1 MEFDQRMQR
10 KSLANSNIN
19 KYNKHLYIVPI
30 KCVVWKLEKDQ
41 GFVMMLSFAFNYIF
55 IIFLKSLQWLWFL
68 AKKKNVASLYLSS
81 VKHGQAQKKKK
92 KTLSMDENGYRSCW
106 DCYSAFSISS
116 PLLFWGLYSHLY
128 YISSFIF
135 TLHVDSWWF
144 MLILV
149 LSASSRSLLG

>member
-10 KSLANSNIN
+10 KSLANGNIN

-92 KTLSMDENGYRSCW
+92 KNFKHGWEWLQELSRLLRCFLYFFPPSSLGSL
-106 DCYSAFSISS
+106 FSFI
-116 PLLFWGLYSHLY
+116 LHLFLHLY
-128 YISSFIF
+128 PTRGQLMIYAD
-135 TLHVDSWWF
+135 TC
-144 MLILV
+144 LIN
-149 LSASSRSLLG
+149 LL